1 MFRKRPDVWLHDGH
15 QGPISVRAPVVAEL
29 HEAAWSDPDT
39 RALLD
44 PDFVA
49 YHEPLSR
56 AAALAATRIITL
68 SESSRRQIIETY
80 GVEPLKVHVAPPGVD
95 HDVFHPRSEPNHAVL
110 AEAGGEPSRP
120 YVVFVSQLH
129 PRKNVRSLR
138 EAMARLVAKGFPH
151 ALVLIGGPPV
161 DRAKGSV
168 IEKEAAAELYGSR
181 GRVLRLQGLTEHQV
195 AEVIAGAAAFC
206 LPSLMEGFG
215 LSALEAMACGVPVV
229 VSNRGALP
237 ELVGNGGISVEPTP
251 DAIEAALADLLSDS
265 NLARR
270 VGTSGLDR
278 SCRFTWQATARR
290 WRQVIDESVAKQ

>member
-1 MFRKRPDVWLHDGH
+1 MGLNRRLRVSYPPSIAAYPYESGAGKIWRHVLAELSTNLDMHAVEPTRRRMFRKRPDVWLHDGH

-181 GRVLRLQGLTEHQV
+181 
-195 AEVIAGAAAFC
+195 
-206 LPSLMEGFG
+206 
-215 LSALEAMACGVPVV
+215 
-229 VSNRGALP
+229 
-237 ELVGNGGISVEPTP
+237 
-251 DAIEAALADLLSDS
+251 
-265 NLARR
+265 
-270 VGTSGLDR
+270 
-278 SCRFTWQATARR
+278 
-290 WRQVIDESVAKQ
+290 